1 MYHPEEGTP
10 IGVLYGQEINVFL
23 FEPLC
28 ILWFLLLAALVTVHA
43 FVHLKED
50 WYEEAMAKSLIRL
63 IEDCNV
69 SKKSNHSSSL
79 GK

>member
-1 MYHPEEGTP
+1 MGKK
-10 IGVLYGQEINVFL
+10 LMSFL

-28 ILWFLLLAALVTVHA
+28 ILWILYYSSSCHLIHA
-43 FVHLKED
+43 FVHLKKD
-50 WYEEAMAKSLIRL
+50 WYQEAMAKSLIRL